1 MKREIKFRG
10 KRLTNNK
17 WEYGYY
23 IYCEEWKIHYILL
36 TPIDGGTVGQ
46 YTGLKDKN
54 GKEIYEGDIL
64 KVSTEGR
71 WADRSG
77 AISVVEFSDELQ
89 WSFVYSK
96 TDTRIG
102 LMPITWGGFSD
113 LEVIGNIHENPELIN
128 QKN

>member
-10 KRLTNNK
+10 KRLTNNE

-23 IYCEEWKIHYILL
+23 IYCEEWEIHYIIL

-54 GKEIYEGDIL
+54 EKEIYEGDIL

-71 WADRSG
+71 WADISG
-77 AISVVEFSDELQ
+77 AIGVVEFSDELQ
-89 WSFVYSK
+89 WSFAYSK

-102 LMPITWGGFSD
+102 FMPITWGGFSD

-128 QKN
+128 Q

>member
-10 KRLTNNK
+10 KRLTNNE

-23 IYCEEWKIHYILL
+23 IYCEEWEIHYILL

-64 KVSTEGR
+64 KVSTGGR

-96 TDTRIG
+96 TDTRIS

-128 QKN
+128 Q